1 MALAGLAALAG
12 AGQAGQAAQ
21 AAQAGHA
28 DEAGSAAMALARTM
42 SPGFNLGNTLEA
54 IPDETAWGNPPP
66 NQAFFDAAA
75 AAGFR
80 SVRIPVAWSQYADAD
95 NVIRAEWM
103 AHVRQTVDQA
113 RRAGLVVLLNVHW
126 DGGWMQPTFARE
138 RAVRLKLATFW
149 LQIAEAFKD
158 YDEHLL
164 FAGTNETAVDGVYGP
179 PTEENCKVQNGL
191 LQTFVKAVRSTGG
204 RNAQRVLVVQAY
216 ATNIDA
222 AVSCNATLP
231 VDTVPGRLMMEVHY
245 YDPFDFTINGKSQ
258 VWQWGSIATDP
269 KATETWA
276 DEPWV
281 EKKFGLMQAAFVDK
295 GVPVI
300 LGEYAADMKPAYPGM
315 KTYRDY
321 WIRTVTR
328 SAFRHGLVPMYWDVG
343 GLIDRRTGALRDAD
357 AVHAI
362 VEAAR

>member
-1 MALAGLAALAG
+1 MARSESMVAKCL
-12 AGQAGQAAQ
+12 
-21 AAQAGHA
+21 
-28 DEAGSAAMALARTM
+28 AAMALAVLAASAQAAPAGAGAMEIAKSM

-54 IPDETAWGNPPP
+54 IPDETAWGNPAP
-66 NQAFFDAAA
+66 NQAVFDAAA
-75 AAGFR
+75 AAGFK

-95 NVIRAEWM
+95 HLIRADWM
-103 AHVRQTVDQA
+103 AHVKQTVDQA

-126 DGGWMQPTFARE
+126 DGGWMQPTFASE
-138 RAVRLKLATFW
+138 RAVNLKLAAFW
-149 LQIAEAFKD
+149 LQIADAFKD
-158 YDEHLL
+158 YDDHLL
-164 FAGTNETAVDGVYGP
+164 FAGTNETSVTGVYGP
-179 PTEENCKVQNGL
+179 PTEENCKVQNGFI
-191 LQTFVKAVRSTGG
+191 QTFVKAVRSTGG
-204 RNAQRVLVVQAY
+204 RNAQRILVVQAY
-216 ATNIDA
+216 NTNIDA
-222 AVSCNATLP
+222 AVTCNAKLP

-245 YDPFDFTINGKSQ
+245 YDPFDFTINDKSAI
-258 VWQWGSIATDP
+258 WQWGSIATDP

-276 DEPWV
+276 DEAWV
-281 EKKFGLMQAAFVDK
+281 DKKFGQMQASFVDK

-300 LGEYAADMKPAYPGM
+300 LGEYAAGLKPAYPGM